1 MNSMT
6 ILKLSSF
13 SKSDGVLQ
21 INYMKFNE
29 ILLISNEKG
38 EFT

>member
-6 ILKLSSF
+6 IFKLSSF
-13 SKSDGVLQ
+13 SKSDEIVQ
-21 INYMKFNE
+21 INYLKFNE

-38 EFT
+38 RFT